1 MKKKLTYNPEFD
13 ALTSKEQL
21 LLDELAL
28 CINEFVE
35 TSPQLSKVPYRTRDA
50 HATTYAVLK
59 GKFLI
64 DKDFEEQSVFPS
76 TIMDAVLRISNAHMK
91 VVKGKAV
98 PAYGFSLKLQD
109 KGHTTANFPLVN
121 FPLFPFNNAT
131 LFLKMF
137 KAFNRFFY
145 GNIVQKT
152 SSMFSIIVGFLRTL
166 PQILHP
172 SFVKNIRAFIK
183 RRNDFILSWTYH
195 SIGVYRLGNHLVKIR
210 LVPDPVQPLEDTDNP
225 NVAIA
230 EHMVQ
235 NGQFTARLF
244 VQYAYNLN
252 EQPVNELNREW
263 QNSEF
268 VPIGSL
274 IFTSALRKNDPQ
286 QEMLSFNPFENTEEL
301 KPVGKIQQLRK
312 KAYEASYNARSHP
325 L

>member
-1 MKKKLTYNPEFD
+1 M
-13 ALTSKEQL
+13 
-21 LLDELAL
+21 
-28 CINEFVE
+28 
-35 TSPQLSKVPYRTRDA
+35 
-50 HATTYAVLK
+50 
-59 GKFLI
+59 
-64 DKDFEEQSVFPS
+64 
-76 TIMDAVLRISNAHMK
+76 
-91 VVKGKAV
+91 
-98 PAYGFSLKLQD
+98 
-109 KGHTTANFPLVN
+109 
-121 FPLFPFNNAT
+121 
-131 LFLKMF
+131 
-137 KAFNRFFY
+137 
-145 GNIVQKT
+145 
-152 SSMFSIIVGFLRTL
+152 
-166 PQILHP
+166 
-172 SFVKNIRAFIK
+172 AFIK

-210 LVPDPVQPLEDTDNP
+210 LVPDPVQPVQDTDNP

-274 IFTSALRKNDPQ
+274 IFTSVLRKNDPQ
-286 QEMLSFNPFENTEEL
+286 QEMLSFNPFENTEGL